1 MNKQYSAL
9 DTLATPNN
17 FIKLI
22 NNRYLKKDNNY
33 ITIDSNLDFYKT
45 NILDKNTL
53 LPFYKIDKTIT
64 SKDIKESILVTD
76 TAFNL
81 KLDFAT
87 GQFLG
92 ILIGDGW
99 WDHKDYYTNRNIY
112 LADKKGFNAKYIKDY
127 FEQNLG
133 IKDLRYK
140 FKEELKENDPSRY
153 GYTVRHTFSF
163 NGSTEFA
170 KWLTFNFG
178 GERTRYS
185 SGAATKNINSF
196 FINNTSLEFKKGLLN
211 GLFSTDGSIAINTY
225 TGKPRVNISF
235 SSTSKQLIEDIQQIS
250 DSIGLNYLSNFNK
263 ITSAGNTSYNFNP
276 SVVDVKLMN
285 LFDRIADL
293 DKRSNFLN
301 TTVKLDGVKNDNI
314 YIPNSICKEFR
325 SILHKPLLNN
335 IVSYNE
341 VSTLI
346 SVLVKS
352 KNSFL
357 ISRAMAFKLLNMEML
372 LNKDR
377 ETAVNSAKYLFN
389 NAEGM
394 YFNDS
399 IRDVFNRAFNA
410 CYPDY
415 IESLSKQR
423 KSLKNKFRA
432 FFLRNKGKQIT
443 KDYIDYILDFLNDN
457 NPYSTDLEKS
467 NSLVKKWKETIVN
480 NNNIIWSK
488 IDAN

>member
-22 NNRYLKKDNNY
+22 NTRYLKKDNNY
-33 ITIDSNLDFYKT
+33 ITINSNLDFYKT

-76 TAFNL
+76 TSFNL

-112 LADKKGFNAKYIKDY
+112 LADKKGFNANYIKDY
-127 FEQNLG
+127 FEQYLG

-153 GYTVRHTFSF
+153 GDTVRHTFSF

-211 GLFSTDGSIAINTY
+211 GLFSTDGSFAINTY

-250 DSIGLNYLSNFNK
+250 DSIGLSYLSNFN
-263 ITSAGNTSYNFNP
+263 
-276 SVVDVKLMN
+276 
-285 LFDRIADL
+285 
-293 DKRSNFLN
+293 
-301 TTVKLDGVKNDNI
+301 
-314 YIPNSICKEFR
+314 
-325 SILHKPLLNN
+325 
-335 IVSYNE
+335 
-341 VSTLI
+341 
-346 SVLVKS
+346 
-352 KNSFL
+352 
-357 ISRAMAFKLLNMEML
+357 
-372 LNKDR
+372 
-377 ETAVNSAKYLFN
+377 
-389 NAEGM
+389 
-394 YFNDS
+394 
-399 IRDVFNRAFNA
+399 
-410 CYPDY
+410 
-415 IESLSKQR
+415 
-423 KSLKNKFRA
+423 
-432 FFLRNKGKQIT
+432 
-443 KDYIDYILDFLNDN
+443 
-457 NPYSTDLEKS
+457 
-467 NSLVKKWKETIVN
+467 
-480 NNNIIWSK
+480 
-488 IDAN
+488 